1 MSFSPQN
8 FPSAKLLC
16 SVSKVKP
23 QPLLRVQSS
32 CLSDIGK
39 TSEEGNGS
47 FERKFVWIKCSAF
60 FLLIKAPQR
69 NDLQYILSFR
79 DTMRGIMRFLLKYSL
94 SKKWQDINIV
104 RRGCVLRWRILA
116 ESSSELVC
124 VLKDVF
130 IYRRY
135 SDKSSFNLYESSQ
148 ESEVFVSEVF
158 VGVGR
163 FTINLPTP
171 TNTSLSTITTSL
183 P

>member
-39 TSEEGNGS
+39 TSSEEGNGS

-69 NDLQYILSFR
+69 NDLQCILSFR
-79 DTMRGIMRFLLKYSL
+79 DPMRGIIRLLLKYSL
-94 SKKWQDINIV
+94 CKKWQDINIV
-104 RRGCVLRWRILA
+104 RRGVFYGGEFWRRAAL
-116 ESSSELVC
+116 SWF
-124 VLKDVF
+124 VF
-130 IYRRY
+130 
-135 SDKSSFNLYESSQ
+135 
-148 ESEVFVSEVF
+148 
-158 VGVGR
+158 
-163 FTINLPTP
+163 
-171 TNTSLSTITTSL
+171 
-183 P
+183 

>member
-104 RRGCVLRWRILA
+104 RRGVFYGGEFWRRAALSWFVFWKTCLFIDVIAINHRLIYMKVHKKVRYLSVRYLSVWVGLR
-116 ESSSELVC
+116 
-124 VLKDVF
+124 
-130 IYRRY
+130 
-135 SDKSSFNLYESSQ
+135 
-148 ESEVFVSEVF
+148 
-158 VGVGR
+158 
-163 FTINLPTP
+163 
-171 TNTSLSTITTSL
+171 
-183 P
+183 